1 MNNKTPID
9 CPMEQVLQLI
19 GGKWKVIILHHLS
32 DGTKRFN
39 ALRRLLPGITQR
51 MLTRQLRELEA
62 DAIIARKVYAQVPPK
77 VEYSLTELGSS
88 LQPVLDAIQQWGVT
102 YLDTTKVES
111 PNRN

>member
-1 MNNKTPID
+1 
-9 CPMEQVLQLI
+9 MEQVLKLI

-62 DAIIARKVYAQVPPK
+62 DAIISRKVYAQVPPK
-77 VEYSLTELGSS
+77 VEYSLTEFGRSI
-88 LQPVLDAIQQWGVT
+88 QPVLDAIEQWGIT
-102 YLDTTKVES
+102 YLDSVKAKKM
-111 PNRN
+111 N